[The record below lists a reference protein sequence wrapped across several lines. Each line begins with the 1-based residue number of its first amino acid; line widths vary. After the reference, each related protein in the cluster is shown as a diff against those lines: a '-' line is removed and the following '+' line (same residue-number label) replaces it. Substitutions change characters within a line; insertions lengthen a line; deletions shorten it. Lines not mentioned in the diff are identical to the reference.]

1 MRKHTVRQQNRIL
14 PGESGKARRN
24 RMKDKN
30 AIPTGDQIFES
41 HDSLDVQDEELD
53 PLVRLAAE
61 VKPTGGRDARN
72 KKKE

>member
-1 MRKHTVRQQNRIL
+1 
-14 PGESGKARRN
+14 
-24 RMKDKN
+24 MKDKN
-30 AIPTGDQIFES
+30 VIPTGDQIFES
-41 HDSLDVQDEELD
+41 HDSLNVQDEELD